1 MISNKRRNKFKPTFL
16 YIKRHTKTGKLY
28 FGKTTLL
35 ERIESYNGSGTY
47 WANHIKAHGIEFVET
62 IWYCLFTEIDELVEF
77 ATQFSETHCIVES
90 SDWAN
95 QVPEDGISGSGVSM
109 KRPDVAERN
118 RSRRGIK
125 KWGGERPHPNLGKKY
140 SDEYKARLSAMR
152 KGKKISEETRKKLDK
167 KKQERES
174 SPEFIE
180 AKKKN
185 EIERAERRK
194 KQYDTMRESH
204 KGFACYT
211 DHTGATFRAR
221 TDDPRIERGE
231 IWGKNK
237 GKSIAAS
244 EESKRIN
251 SESKK
256 GLKRYVDKDGNKRRA
271 KEDDPRV
278 LSGEFIKDSWA
289 KTRPKV

>member
-1 MISNKRRNKFKPTFL
+1 MISDIKRNKFKPTFL
-16 YIKRHTKTGKLY
+16 YIKRHSKTGKLY
-28 FGKTTLL
+28 FGKTTVLDKV
-35 ERIESYNGSGTY
+35 ESYTGSGTY

-77 ATQFSETHCIVES
+77 ATRFSEMNCIVES
-90 SDWAN
+90 SHWAN
-95 QVPEDGISGSGVSM
+95 QIPEDGLSGNGVPM

-118 RSRRGIK
+118 RLK
-125 KWGGERPHPNLGKKY
+125 KGSKYCGERPHHNIGREH
-140 SDEYKARLSAMR
+140 SAEHRARLSEMR

-174 SPEFIE
+174 SAEFIE

-194 KQYDTMRESH
+194 KQYDSMRESF
-204 KGFACYT
+204 KGFSCYT
-211 DHTGATFRAR
+211 DHTGVTFRAR

-231 IWGKNK
+231 IWGCNR
-237 GKSIAAS
+237 GKSIAVS

-256 GLKRYVDKDGNKRRA
+256 GLKRYVDKDGNKRCA

-289 KTRPKV
+289 KNRPMV

>member
-1 MISNKRRNKFKPTFL
+1 MISDTKRNKFKPTFL
-16 YIKRHTKTGKLY
+16 YIKRHSKTGKLY

-35 ERIESYNGSGTY
+35 DKVESYNGSGTY
-47 WANHIKAHGIEFVET
+47 WTNHIKAHGIEFVET

-77 ATQFSETHCIVES
+77 ATRFSEMNCIVES
-90 SDWAN
+90 SHWAN
-95 QVPEDGISGSGVSM
+95 QIPEDGLSGIGVPM

-118 RSRRGIK
+118 RLRKGTK
-125 KWGGERPHPNLGKKY
+125 YCGEQPHRNTGMKR
-140 SDEYKARLSAMR
+140 SEEHRARQSEMR
-152 KGKKISEETRKKLDK
+152 KGKKISEEIRKKRDK
-167 KKQERES
+167 EKQERES
-174 SPEFIE
+174 SAEFIE

-185 EIERAERRK
+185 ELERAERRK
-194 KQYDTMRESH
+194 KQYDSMRESF

-211 DHTGATFRAR
+211 DHTGVKFRAR

-231 IWGKNK
+231 IWGTNR
-237 GKSIAAS
+237 GKSIVVS

-256 GLKRYVDKDGNKRRA
+256 GVKRYVDKDGNKRCA

-289 KTRPKV
+289 KARPKV

>member
-47 WANHIKAHGIEFVET
+47 WTKHIKAHGVEFVET
-62 IWYCLFTEIDELVEF
+62 VWYCLFTEIDDLIEF

-125 KWGGERPHPNLGKKY
+125 MWGE
-140 SDEYKARLSAMR
+140 SDL
-152 KGKKISEETRKKLDK
+152 I
-167 KKQERES
+167 
-174 SPEFIE
+174 PI
-180 AKKKN
+180 
-185 EIERAERRK
+185 
-194 KQYDTMRESH
+194 
-204 KGFACYT
+204 
-211 DHTGATFRAR
+211 
-221 TDDPRIERGE
+221 
-231 IWGKNK
+231 
-237 GKSIAAS
+237 
-244 EESKRIN
+244 
-251 SESKK
+251 
-256 GLKRYVDKDGNKRRA
+256 
-271 KEDDPRV
+271 
-278 LSGEFIKDSWA
+278 
-289 KTRPKV
+289 

>member
-47 WANHIKAHGIEFVET
+47 WTKHIKAHGVEFVET
-62 IWYCLFTEIDELVEF
+62 VWYCLFTEIDDLIEF

-125 KWGGERPHPNLGKKY
+125 MWGGERPHPNLGKKY
-140 SDEYKARLSAMR
+140 SDEYKARLSATR
-152 KGKKISEETRKKLDK
+152 KGKKISEETRKKIDK

-180 AKKKN
+180 AKKNK

-194 KQYDTMRESH
+194 KQYDSIRESMR
-204 KGFACYT
+204 GFAYYT
-211 DHTGATFRAR
+211 DHTGVTIKAR
-221 TDDPRIERGE
+221 TDDPRIANGE

-237 GKSIAAS
+237 GKTTVAS
-244 EESKRIN
+244 EESRRIN
-251 SESKK
+251 SASKQ
-256 GLKRYVDKDGNKRRA
+256 GLKRYIDKDGNKKMA
-271 KEDDPRV
+271 KDDDPRV
-278 LSGEFIKDSWA
+278 LSGELIKNSWA
-289 KTRPKV
+289 K

>member
-1 MISNKRRNKFKPTFL
+1 MISDTKRNKFKPTFL
-16 YIKRHTKTGKLY
+16 YIKRHSKTGKLY

-35 ERIESYNGSGTY
+35 DKVESYNGSGTY
-47 WANHIKAHGIEFVET
+47 WTNHIKANGIEFVET
-62 IWYCLFTEIDELVEF
+62 IWYCLFTEIDDLVEF
-77 ATQFSETHCIVES
+77 ATRFSSMNCIVES
-90 SDWAN
+90 SEWAN
-95 QVPEDGISGSGVSM
+95 QIPEDGLSGIGVPM

-118 RSRRGIK
+118 RSRKGTK
-125 KWGGERPHPNLGKKY
+125 YCGEQPHGNTGRKHSAELRARY
-140 SDEYKARLSAMR
+140 SEMR

-167 KKQERES
+167 KKQEKES
-174 SPEFIE
+174 STEFIE

-185 EIERAERRK
+185 ETERAERRK
-194 KQYDTMRESH
+194 KHYDSIRESM
-204 KGFACYT
+204 KGFAYYT
-211 DHTGATFRAR
+211 DHTGVIFKAR

-231 IWGKNK
+231 IWGKNR
-237 GKSIAAS
+237 GKSIVVS

-256 GLKRYVDKDGNKRRA
+256 GLKRYVDKDGNKRCA

-289 KTRPKV
+289 KNRPTV

>member
-1 MISNKRRNKFKPTFL
+1 MISDIKRNKFKPTFL
-16 YIKRHTKTGKLY
+16 YIKRHSKTGKLY
-28 FGKTTLL
+28 FGKTTVLNK
-35 ERIESYNGSGTY
+35 IESYTGSGTY
-47 WANHIKAHGIEFVET
+47 WANHIKAYGIEFVET

-77 ATQFSETHCIVES
+77 ATQFSETQCIVES

-95 QVPEDGISGSGVSM
+95 QIPEDGLSGSGVSM
-109 KRPDVAERN
+109 KRPDVSERN
-118 RSRRGIK
+118 RLK
-125 KWGGERPHPNLGKKY
+125 KGSKYCSDRPHHNLGRKH
-140 SDEYKARLSAMR
+140 SAEHKARLSALR

-194 KQYDTMRESH
+194 KQYDTMRESF

-211 DHTGATFRAR
+211 DHTGVRFRAR

-231 IWGKNK
+231 IWGYNR

-289 KTRPKV
+289 KARPKV

>member
-1 MISNKRRNKFKPTFL
+1 MISDIKRNKFKPTFL
-16 YIKRHTKTGKLY
+16 YIKRHSKTGKLY
-28 FGKTTLL
+28 FGKTTVLDKV
-35 ERIESYNGSGTY
+35 ESYTGSGTY

-77 ATQFSETHCIVES
+77 ATRFSEMNCIVES
-90 SDWAN
+90 SHWAN
-95 QVPEDGISGSGVSM
+95 QIPEDGLSGSGVSM

-118 RSRRGIK
+118 RLK
-125 KWGGERPHPNLGKKY
+125 KGSKYCSERPHHNIGRKH
-140 SDEYKARLSAMR
+140 SAEHRARLSEMR

-194 KQYDTMRESH
+194 KQYDTMRESS

-211 DHTGATFRAR
+211 DHTGVRFRAR
-221 TDDPRIERGE
+221 TDDPRIEKGE
-231 IWGKNK
+231 IWGYNR

-289 KTRPKV
+289 KSRPKV

>member
-1 MISNKRRNKFKPTFL
+1 MISDTKRNKFKPTFL
-16 YIKRHTKTGKLY
+16 YIKRHSKTGKLY

-35 ERIESYNGSGTY
+35 DKVESYNGSGTY
-47 WANHIKAHGIEFVET
+47 WTNHIKAHGIEFVET

-77 ATQFSETHCIVES
+77 ATRFSEMNCIVES
-90 SDWAN
+90 SHWAN
-95 QVPEDGISGSGVSM
+95 QIPEDGLSGIGVPM

-118 RSRRGIK
+118 RSRKGTK
-125 KWGGERPHPNLGKKY
+125 YCGEQPHGNTDRKH
-140 SDEYKARLSAMR
+140 SAERRARHSEMR

-174 SPEFIE
+174 STEFIE

-185 EIERAERRK
+185 ETERAERRK
-194 KQYDTMRESH
+194 KQYDSIRESM
-204 KGFACYT
+204 KGFAYYT
-211 DHTGATFRAR
+211 DHTGVTFKAR

-231 IWGKNK
+231 IWGKNR
-237 GKSIAAS
+237 GKSIAVS

-256 GLKRYVDKDGNKRRA
+256 GLKRYVDKDGNKRCA

-278 LSGEFIKDSWA
+278 LSGEFIKDSWV
-289 KTRPKV
+289 KNRPTV